1 MNEDTSQ
8 GPQGFQVAWT
18 EVEEG
23 WRIIASDGT
32 DIGQVEQGVGD
43 RDADIFEGFEVDIGR
58 GDDRFLSYEHIV
70 SIVEGSVH
78 VGLSPAAVEELP
90 VHREV
95 ASLQVESDEASL
107 NDRLRTDVHHAVEHI
122 SDDLVQGTDEKRRS
136 WWRRLLG
143 LR

>member
-1 MNEDTSQ
+1 MNEDTPEQ
-8 GPQGFQVAWT
+8 PQGIQVAWT

-43 RDADIFEGFEVDIGR
+43 RDADIFEGFEIDIGR

-78 VGLSPAAVEELP
+78 VGLTPAAMEELP

-107 NDRLRTDVHHAVEHI
+107 NDRLRTDMHHTVERI
-122 SDDLVQGTDEKRRS
+122 SDDAVQGTDEKRRS